1 MKILAIDTS
10 TDVCAVALTED
21 QRLISEYRTLNRRA
35 HAEKILPAIDWILN
49 DAQLRINQLDGI
61 AVSIGPGSF
70 TGLRIGL
77 AAVKGLVLATNLPV
91 VAVPSLDAIASLA
104 SCWEGQICPLV
115 KCQSHEAYAALYHF
129 EGDVLIR
136 DSDYLL
142 INLASLAELIHRRT
156 LILNM
161 GINDLSNYLAGSR
174 KDLIVLA
181 PAHLCLASGYAIAR
195 LGFDRFC
202 YQKIEDVE
210 RLEPFYLKD
219 FKAKKKQGL
228 L

>member
-1 MKILAIDTS
+1 MKILGIDTS

-21 QRLISEYRTLNRRA
+21 QRLISEYRNSNRRA
-35 HAEKILPAIDWILN
+35 HAEKIFPAIDWILN
-49 DAQLRINQLDGI
+49 DAKLSINQLDGI

-104 SCWEGQICPLV
+104 SCWEGQICPLI
-115 KCQSHEAYAALYHF
+115 KCQSNEAYTALYHF
-129 EGDVLIR
+129 ENDILIR

-142 INLASLAELIHRRT
+142 LNLESLADLIHQRT
-156 LILNM
+156 LILNV
-161 GINDLSNYLAGSR
+161 GINDLSNYLSGSW
-174 KDLIVLA
+174 KDLIILA
-181 PAHLCLASGYAIAR
+181 PAYLCLASGYAIAR
-195 LGFDRFC
+195 LGFDRFQH
-202 YQKIEDVE
+202 QKIEDVE
-210 RLEPFYLKD
+210 KLEPLYLKD
-219 FKAKKKQGL
+219 FKPKKTQGL